1 LFRFNNQVQHFKI
14 FFREGHYY
22 IWAKPFES
30 FNELVEYYRNNS
42 ISRSQQIFLK
52 DMAEDG
58 KLYQAAY
65 DFQAEDDSEL
75 SMRKGDVVRVT
86 ETNDPNWWTGNESD
100 KRIFFITNKIF
111 IFLFNSSRK
120 REYWQKRN
128 SSLSIFDTCKIIKAN
143 VWFFA
148 IVNKLF
154 YRNETFTFL
163 T

>member
-1 LFRFNNQVQHFKI
+1 
-14 FFREGHYY
+14 
-22 IWAKPFES
+22 
-30 FNELVEYYRNNS
+30 
-42 ISRSQQIFLK
+42 
-52 DMAEDG
+52 MAEDG